1 MYTFQEISG
10 LNDLD
15 AYSGWTEIKRCEED
29 ATVLLND
36 KGDVVTAFYQGR
48 VFRFISQRI
57 REYSLAESI
66 MRVALGILAVA
77 ATFGLSL
84 ISKAV
89 RELFISTRKEI
100 RFGEYFHDA
109 TPGALVDGH
118 PGGLIDFC
126 PDSTGC
132 HYPERDGEVS
142 AMCEH
147 VCHFTDTNEVGAQGD
162 LVLTGAEVRDCLQW
176 LPKHLVD
183 KFDTEHFSNIVI
195 PL

>member
-1 MYTFQEISG
+1 MYTFQEVSG
-10 LNDLD
+10 LKDLD

-29 ATVLLND
+29 TTVLLND

-48 VFRFISQRI
+48 VFRFLSQRI
-57 REYSLAESI
+57 QEYSLAEI
-66 MRVALGILAVA
+66 VLRVALGILAAVA
-77 ATFGLSL
+77 TLGLSL
-84 ISKAV
+84 ISRAV
-89 RELFISTRKEI
+89 RELFITTPREI
-100 RFGEYFHDA
+100 RFGEFLQDA
-109 TPGALVDGH
+109 EPGALVEGH
-118 PGGLIDFC
+118 PGGLIDFY

-147 VCHFTDTNEVGAQGD
+147 ICHFKDTNEVGSQGD
-162 LVLTGAEVRDCLQW
+162 LVVTGAEVRDCLQW